1 MIEQELQCANK
12 HQKPILSVI
21 FDNKFVKN
29 QKLLCHECME
39 TYTQDARIMGF
50 KAVNQMIGDSQ
61 KQKREFLETLIDND
75 QKILKQIQLYLVGLR
90 STIIQEL
97 DSLDEITKSWIRHMD
112 KFKSDYSAF
121 SFFEELDKIIS
132 YGQEKVIQINKEII
146 FNEIKKI
153 NSSWSIDC
161 NNQLKKF
168 NQFEDSLKCQVSLK
182 DLKIQEQDKPISSQ
196 EEFLGMLDSTYKA
209 IKCIFNQQILNTKNE
224 LVYIKHVQNVII
236 KQNPIENQYD
246 EFQNIFSLF
255 KRELS
260 ETQQFIFLDNNQQ
273 NQGYLKIFRQDIS
286 KRLVH
291 SNDQLLDMN
300 QFYKANYEKI
310 SENSR
315 RLSSYSPKENG
326 YEQSFSYIHIRYS
339 HEYEYFFKNFPQ
351 QFNQIM
357 FDYNGWI
364 KLYKELYDLIKLEIG
379 NSQQQIEYLGYQSN
393 KNTQISNNFIITDTM
408 QKVQNNIK
416 VKYNNEFAKF
426 GVILSDIGE
435 RCIYYYSMLIIWIFV
450 CRKQELKH
458 QIIATLQKLLN

>member
-50 KAVNQMIGDSQ
+50 KAVNQIIGDSQ

-97 DSLDEITKSWIRHMD
+97 NSLDEITKSWIRHMD
-112 KFKSDYSAF
+112 KFKSDQSAF

-132 YGQEKVIQINKEII
+132 YGQEQVIQINKETI

-260 ETQQFIFLDNNQQ
+260 ETQQFIVLDNNQQ
-273 NQGYLKIFRQDIS
+273 NQGYLKIFDQDIA
-286 KRLVH
+286 KRLKN

-300 QFYKANYEKI
+300 QFYRKSKDCFEPIKKGY
-310 SENSR
+310 ENSF
-315 RLSSYSPKENG
+315 N
-326 YEQSFSYIHIRYS
+326 HIKFHLYF
-339 HEYEYFFKNFPQ
+339 EYADFYKNFPQ
-351 QFNQIM
+351 EFNNIM
-357 FDYNGWI
+357 FDQNGWI
-364 KLYKELYDLIKLEIG
+364 KLYKELYDLIKLDVG
-379 NSQQQIEYLGYQSN
+379 NSKQYIECLRYQSY
-393 KNTQISNNFIITDTM
+393 KNNEISNNFIITDTI